1 MAENLNNGNGE
12 STNNYMV
19 EKESNTQ
26 ESDTPT
32 AEQPFTISE
41 EEWAAIKALLDKRYT
56 EIATLLRYN
65 KTKDESIQRLSAEI
79 QKYRDGFAFSA
90 LKPFLNALIAL
101 REDCR
106 KSIRDAKQFAL
117 DDEKIKKYIEYL
129 ISDFEEMLANIGLER
144 NGDSI
149 TINGKQ
155 LSGLTQP
162 KVPSATPLTD
172 EQKDDDSSQILICA
186 EQIKSVSD
194 LIECLNKSEAVIRLA
209 LQDRAAA
216 DKTIQEYIAL
226 AARTDAEHYLAL
238 ASPVSRQLYALY
250 DKIAAKGKTVGDNS
264 GDALIQFYIEILKEI
279 GKEIKVI
286 LTEAGVKI
294 ETIKGAFDT
303 QKNKLLK
310 TIPTSDEKLD
320 RVIANNYTDCYSYDE
335 KVIYQSKVDVYKF
348 QNLTQGEQNH
358 G

>member
-1 MAENLNNGNGE
+1 MAENINNDNVE
-12 STNNYMV
+12 STTNCV

-32 AEQPFTISE
+32 TDQLFTISE
-41 EEWAAIKALLDKRYT
+41 TEWTAIKALLDKRYT

-106 KSIRDAKQFAL
+106 KSIRDAKQFAP
-117 DDEKIKKYIEYL
+117 DNEKIKKYIEYL

-149 TINGKQ
+149 TINGKP

-162 KVPSATPLTD
+162 KVPPEAPLTD
-172 EQKDDDSSQILICA
+172 GQKDDDSSQILIGA
-186 EQIKSVSD
+186 EQIKNVSD
-194 LIECLNKSEAVIRLA
+194 LIEYLNKSEAAIRLA
-209 LQDRAAA
+209 LQDRTAA

-238 ASPVSRQLYALY
+238 AAPVSRQLYALY
-250 DKIAAKGKTVGDNS
+250 DKISARGKSAGDNS
-264 GDALIQFYIEILKEI
+264 GDALIQFYITILKEI
-279 GKEIKVI
+279 GKGIEVI
-286 LTEAGVKI
+286 LTEAGVRI
-294 ETIKGAFDT
+294 ESLDGVFDT
-303 QKNKLLK
+303 QKHKLVK
-310 TIPTSDEKLD
+310 TIQSNDEKLD
-320 RVIANNYTDCYSYDE
+320 RVIANIYTDCYSYDG